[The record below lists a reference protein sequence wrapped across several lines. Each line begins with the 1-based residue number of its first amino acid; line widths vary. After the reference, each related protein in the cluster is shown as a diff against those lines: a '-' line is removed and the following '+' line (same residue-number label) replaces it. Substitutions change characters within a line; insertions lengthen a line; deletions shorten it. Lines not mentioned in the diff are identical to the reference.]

1 MRTLLTLTL
10 LHPKKVLR
18 TFLGALVIALAL
30 PAAAAAGGWA
40 TAGVSPPPP
49 GIGPGDTWQAELTLL
64 QHGVTPLE
72 GVSPTITITGPETR
86 TFEFAPTGE
95 PGVYVTDVVFPS
107 AGTWRYSVDDNF
119 SQVHTFAP
127 VQVGGPVAAPAGGD
141 FPAWV
146 VAPIAAGALALAALG
161 VVLVRRRAP
170 GVPALD

>member
-1 MRTLLTLTL
+1 MRTFLTLTL
-10 LHPKKVLR
+10 L
-18 TFLGALVIALAL
+18 ALAL

-72 GVSPTITITGPETR
+72 GVHPTITISGPETR
-86 TFEFAPTGE
+86 TFEFAPTGK
-95 PGVYVTDVVFPS
+95 PGIYVAEVVFPT
-107 AGTWRYSVDDNF
+107 AGSWRYAVDDDF

-127 VQVGGPVAAPAGGD
+127 VQVGAPVAAPAGGD

-146 VAPIAAGALALAALG
+146 VAPIVAGVLALAALG
-161 VVLVRRRAP
+161 LALARRRTP

>member
-1 MRTLLTLTL
+1 MRTFLTLTL
-10 LHPKKVLR
+10 L
-18 TFLGALVIALAL
+18 ALAL
-30 PAAAAAGGWA
+30 PAAAVAGGWA
-40 TAGVSPPPP
+40 TAGLSPPPA

-86 TFEFAPTGE
+86 TFEFAPTGK
-95 PGVYVTDVVFPS
+95 PGSYVADVVFPS
-107 AGTWRYSVDDNF
+107 AGSWRYRLDDGF

-127 VQVGGPVAAPAGGD
+127 VQVGAPVAAPAGGD

-161 VVLVRRRAP
+161 VALVRRRTP